1 MINKI
6 KIGLFNFFKKSYYF
20 LAKTPLRE
28 IPGMATLANNIFRM
42 VWPSTN
48 IIEVQGSKMFIDVNE
63 KNPGLRQ
70 TFQAYAMNRI
80 HEETTTNI
88 FRKIIKPGNIFL
100 DLGANIGYF
109 SLLAA
114 KLTGENGK
122 IFSFE
127 PEPKNFYYL
136 QKNIE
141 VNNYKNIYP
150 FQKAVSDKNGEIELF
165 ICEYD
170 SGHHTI
176 KQYEGVEV
184 YSHGRPTENRSIKID
199 AVKLDDFLADK
210 ADHIDVVKMDI
221 EGAEALAVE
230 GMKHLLEKNKN
241 IKFLMEFFPLF
252 IKKMGNSPEK
262 LIKTLME
269 ELKFNIF
276 VIGHDYSMEKEK
288 TDFVKI
294 EKIEDLM
301 ALIKDKED
309 HLNLYISRETAP
321 LF

>member
-1 MINKI
+1 MIKKI
-6 KIGLFNFFKKSYYF
+6 KSLLFSFFKFVYNVFK
-20 LAKTPLRE
+20 KTLLKK

-42 VWPSTN
+42 VWPSVN

-88 FRKIIKPGNIFL
+88 FRKIIKPSNIFL

-114 KLTGENGK
+114 KLAGENGK

-141 VNNYKNIYP
+141 ANNYKNIYP
-150 FQKAVSDKNGEIELF
+150 FQKAVSDKNGTTELF

-176 KQYEGVEV
+176 KQYEGVEI
-184 YSHGRPTENRSIKID
+184 YSHGRPTEKKPIKIETIS
-199 AVKLDDFLADK
+199 LDKFLEDK
-210 ADHIDVVKMDI
+210 VNHVDVIKIDI
-221 EGAEALAVE
+221 EGAEVLAVG
-230 GMKHLLEKNKN
+230 GMKNILNKN
-241 IKFLMEFFPLF
+241 RNIKILMEFFPLF
-252 IKKMGNSPEK
+252 IKKMGDSPEK
-262 LIKTLME
+262 LIKTLMD
-269 ELKFNIF
+269 ELGFNIF

-288 TDFVKI
+288 NDFIKI
-294 EKIEDLM
+294 RKIEDLM